1 MESQPASQEVS
12 INLSD
17 RHTDLT
23 DVHSHHTAKGILGCA
38 GGLFI
43 HLIISSLYQ
52 WGTINIYITSYYKY
66 TNDSSLT
73 LEDNVVIFPAM
84 MICIGVTMRLG
95 LFLSKTFGAI
105 PTLFCVNILAA
116 ASVFAA
122 SFMPV
127 FAGTPT
133 SILGFIAFY
142 GILFGLFVG
151 CSFMIPIVQCNKFF
165 PTKKMYVNGI
175 ILVGTGLGSV
185 IFGTFS
191 YNFINH

>member
-1 MESQPASQEVS
+1 M
-12 INLSD
+12 
-17 RHTDLT
+17 T
-23 DVHSHHTAKGILGCA
+23 DVHSHHKMKGVLGCI

-66 TNDSSLT
+66 TNDPNLT
-73 LEDNVVIFPAM
+73 LESSVIIFPAM

-95 LFLSKTFGAI
+95 LFLSKKFGAI
-105 PTLFCVNILAA
+105 PVLFIINVLAA
-116 ASVFAA
+116 ASVFI
-122 SFMPV
+122 SSYIPIFE
-127 FAGTPT
+127 GTLLFN
-133 SILGFIAFY
+133 LGFIALY
-142 GILFGLFVG
+142 GILFGLVVG

-165 PTKKMYVNGI
+165 PTKKMYVNGV

-191 YNFINH
+191 YNFINQNH